1 MNVEK
6 KQADRDE
13 LRQHAASEVI
23 ELGEMLFDM
32 AIDAAALRPA
42 GGEEVDA
49 LLIEEMR
56 VAAGE
61 FFTALGLLLGNGE
74 QAITGRVS
82 GVEPQIPLE

>member
-6 KQADRDE
+6 KHAERDE
-13 LRQHAASEVI
+13 IRQHAAAEVI

-32 AIDAAALRPA
+32 VIDAAALRAA

-49 LLIEEMR
+49 SLIEEMR
-56 VAAGE
+56 GAAGE

-74 QAITGRVS
+74 QAITGQVS